1 MLSKKVSINK
11 SPKVAS
17 RAGLPA
23 LEKKENINVAPK
35 SAATS
40 PVKKLLANPIS
51 GSENSLNKKSPIA
64 IAAKSIV
71 NTPSVKSAKA
81 TTLKS
86 ASASLKSSAAS
97 KLSAKGQAVKAKSP
111 NGKLNGKDLLEET
124 GAELP
129 KAGNK
134 LKESLAKKAA
144 GSSKASL
151 RIFQIYYENWQ
162 RDLLDVNFSGLDN
175 SKSKSELLEF
185 AVFEQLSKSEHVKDA
200 QLWGALS
207 WRFAE
212 KTGMSGTDWV
222 KNIEAHSGYDVY
234 YCNPFP
240 HNEALFHNYW
250 LQGITTHPQFF
261 PLCKAIFEVTGLPIE
276 ELTSLAPSD
285 QFSSANYFVGTPK
298 FWNTYIPWVQN
309 VLTMANKK
317 LPPKIRDL
325 MHSKQADDRGIHN
338 GATYVPFI
346 VERLLPVFLKTA
358 GKSLKAYKI
367 ALPERERE
375 LNVHLKL
382 LREMK
387 DVAHRTKSAWLAV
400 CWANYRNLYLT
411 QVSGKEWTKKYLPAI
426 TPTEVKFS

>member
-1 MLSKKVSINK
+1 MPSKKVSINK
-11 SPKVAS
+11 PPKAAS
-17 RAGLPA
+17 RAGLPTSA
-23 LEKKENINVAPK
+23 KKESVNVAPK
-35 SAATS
+35 SAAVS
-40 PVKKLLANPIS
+40 PVKKLLAIPTP

-64 IAAKSIV
+64 LVAKSIV
-71 NTPSVKSAKA
+71 NSAPTKTA
-81 TTLKS
+81 TKVQT
-86 ASASLKSSAAS
+86 
-97 KLSAKGQAVKAKSP
+97 GKAKS
-111 NGKLNGKDLLEET
+111 LNGKHNGADLPEEL

-144 GSSKASL
+144 GSSKSSL

-250 LQGITTHPQFF
+250 LQGVTTHPQFF
-261 PLCKAIFEVTGLPIE
+261 PLCKAIFEVTGMPLE

-309 VLTMANKK
+309 ILTMANKK

>member
-1 MLSKKVSINK
+1 MSSKKASINK

-17 RAGLPA
+17 RAGLPTA
-23 LEKKENINVAPK
+23 GKKEDVKVAPK
-35 SAATS
+35 SAVLS
-40 PVKKLLANPIS
+40 PVKKLAPIPTP
-51 GSENSLNKKSPIA
+51 GSENSLNKKSPMA
-64 IAAKSIV
+64 LVAKSMLS
-71 NTPSVKSAKA
+71 TPSAKSSKASALKPASSTVKSP
-81 TTLKS
+81 
-86 ASASLKSSAAS
+86 AAS
-97 KLSAKGQAVKAKSP
+97 KAAAKTPVGKGKAI
-111 NGKLNGKDLLEET
+111 NGKLNGNDLPEEM
-124 GAELP
+124 GADLP
-129 KAGNK
+129 KASNK

-144 GSSKASL
+144 GSSKSSM

-185 AVFEQLSKSEHVKDA
+185 AVFEQLAKSEHVKDA

-261 PLCKAIFEVTGLPIE
+261 PLCKAIFEVTGMPVE

-309 VLTMANKK
+309 VLSTANKK